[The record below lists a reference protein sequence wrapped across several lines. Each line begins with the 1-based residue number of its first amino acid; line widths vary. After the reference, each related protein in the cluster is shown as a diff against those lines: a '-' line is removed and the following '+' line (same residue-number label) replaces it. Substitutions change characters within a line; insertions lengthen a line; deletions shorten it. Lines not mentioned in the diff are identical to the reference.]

1 MPVLNYI
8 RGARRP
14 IPMGKKVFNTMAVL
28 ILGIAWGVFSKFLD
42 TVPSNELPFI
52 LARLDSCAIQY
63 DISIWMD
70 LCGSS
75 IHPGIAGFY
84 LRSGVVK
91 AKHMEGNDPDGDARH
106 WDCRDPGGDPSV
118 SFRMKVF
125 PAQKIECQPPL
136 DSCDWFLSCVI
147 KCCRALSSRILR
159 HLIFFSGSVLLHQF
173 MRKWCKN
180 WCGTSLFINKAD
192 HG

>member
-1 MPVLNYI
+1 MV
-8 RGARRP
+8 RP
-14 IPMGKKVFNTMAVL
+14 DGDFSPAGVCLLVCKGGKQT
-28 ILGIAWGVFSKFLD
+28 ILSSFRSH
-42 TVPSNELPFI
+42 N
-52 LARLDSCAIQY
+52 RCAIQY

-147 KCCRALSSRILR
+147 KCRRALSSRILR
-159 HLIFFSGSVLLHQF
+159 H
-173 MRKWCKN
+173 
-180 WCGTSLFINKAD
+180 
-192 HG
+192 